1 MSIISC
7 YFMFD
12 YCHSAAFIFIGCR
25 FALTVSTAAATAVE
39 ERLKPPTSLRR
50 YCEILNNFNSVH
62 EMISFFWD
70 STFSPSFA
78 LLLLAL
84 ANVMKIIYVRKTA
97 YEPRTRTDMESLDEL
112 HGLCRN
118 GTESNAPL
126 CKSTFGWDKWSSH
139 CDFSLL

>member
-39 ERLKPPTSLRR
+39 ERLKREL
-50 YCEILNNFNSVH
+50 LNNFNSVH
-62 EMISFFWD
+62 EMISFFLD

-97 YEPRTRTDMESLDEL
+97 YEPPTRTDMESLDEL

-118 GTESNAPL
+118 GTESSAPL
-126 CKSTFGWDKWSSH
+126 CKSTFG
-139 CDFSLL
+139 